1 MDANR
6 NRWGQRLPIPSP
18 VSIPACPSAG
28 SQKDSVQAA
37 RHFKAKEDISQLSA
51 EASGWSTSRW
61 PQQRAVTSAD
71 VSPEWRTAIKNP
83 PKGARTWQPHSAG
96 PEHATN
102 PTRFWV
108 RLDSI
113 KKIEPWRR
121 THLDGVMGCLLAHGK
136 TQILRHHLFLKHRAN
151 CHSSGICERQ
161 VPRSWYLT
169 HLALLACRGFLWA
182 S

>member
-28 SQKDSVQAA
+28 SQKGSVQAA
-37 RHFKAKEDISQLSA
+37 RQFKAKEDISLLSA

-71 VSPEWRTAIKNP
+71 ISPEWRTAIKIP
-83 PKGARTWQPHSAG
+83 PKGVRTWQPHSAG

-102 PTRFWV
+102 PTCFGV

-113 KKIEPWRR
+113 KKIIPRR
-121 THLDGVMGCLLAHGK
+121 RIHLDGVMGCLLAHGK
-136 TQILRHHLFLKHRAN
+136 TQILRQNLFLKHKAN
-151 CHSSGICERQ
+151 SCSSGICEWQ
-161 VPRSWYLT
+161 VPRSWDLT